1 MCDAH
6 IRWVDKVLLLGY
18 NRPSCWRRV
27 DIQDVRAIAKQE
39 KAGHRGR
46 LATVTRAICRNFER
60 LEE

>member
-18 NRPSCWRRV
+18 NRPSCRRRV
-27 DIQDVRAIAKQE
+27 DNQDVRVIAKQE
-39 KAGHRGR
+39 KAGHRGG